1 VRKITGWLACSTVI
15 TLLASFAA
23 GCAQPTPEER
33 VAAMRARYSAE
44 LQGFVIRTEPL
55 VDETVAGDEE
65 GTEGTESSAAEA
77 GEDGSEEA
85 APVPVQQNLLLD
97 IVVRNENKERLPGL
111 TLDVSQQGADGA
123 EKAHWQIWVD
133 TAKIGRGPGTAV
145 NHLIDDVDYTEGDG
159 FNVQVRTPVPAAE
172 RADYRE
178 FSAAS

>member
-1 VRKITGWLACSTVI
+1 MRKITGWLACSTVI

-33 VAAMRARYSAE
+33 VAAMRARYTAE

-55 VDETVAGDEE
+55 VDETAAGDEE
-65 GTEGTESSAAEA
+65 VAAADSAAGG

-123 EKAHWQIWVD
+123 DKAHWQIWVD

-145 NHLIDDVDYTEGDG
+145 NHLIEDIDYTEGDG
-159 FNVQVRTPVPAAE
+159 FNVEVRAPVPAAE